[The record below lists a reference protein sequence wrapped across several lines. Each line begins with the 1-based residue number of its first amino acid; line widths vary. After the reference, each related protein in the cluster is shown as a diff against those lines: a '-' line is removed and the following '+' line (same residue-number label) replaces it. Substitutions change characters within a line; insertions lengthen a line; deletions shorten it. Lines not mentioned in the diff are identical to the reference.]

1 MMIVL
6 VLKVVLVVVLKV
18 LVLKVVVLK
27 VVRGSSETGFTRR
40 QNALKTSSLQV
51 LSLVGWLVGWFKRL

>member
-6 VLKVVLVVVLKV
+6 VLKVLVLKVVVLVVVLK
-18 LVLKVVVLK
+18 VVLK

-51 LSLVGWLVGWFKRL
+51 LSLVGWLVGWFK

>member
-6 VLKVVLVVVLKV
+6 VLKVVVLKV
-18 LVLKVVVLK
+18 LVLKVVVLVVVLK

-51 LSLVGWLVGWFKRL
+51 LSLVGWLVGWFK